1 MPTQQQLQTAFNDL
15 YTSRSGNPDKID
27 AAEVLPVFTDLIQQ
41 VYSQL
46 TLAEVQTGTATDAK
60 SISAAVLKQAIESLS
75 LQGNVNLNSTG
86 TSIETQTVG
95 DVTYMRFKIE
105 GTTVLELIRNAQDQ
119 HTLNVYDQFGDS
131 YFSYE
136 EASNQVLVGGDG
148 STVTLSLGTLE
159 ADNNEVRVERRL
171 ILNDVTDL
179 GVVQPQALVLG
190 PNNRVYKADIAAQ
203 NPVESPNTIIASNIL
218 TFQHRESYKGLPTNY
233 FSGPLTDSNFT
244 INVSGSARP
253 GYTEIVRYKS
263 PTPPTI
269 TVNGDNPRAA
279 VQLMDDLN
287 ALWPGDVD
295 VDLIFILRAAGSNVF
310 FVDVHLDVVA
320 TPNHIAPRIEDIEF
334 TESPILPTTSGIEA
348 EYSYVGSF
356 PERIGGSV
364 ETWEKQVAGVWE
376 PMTPESD
383 GTYSVAAQ
391 TPTPDRIR
399 VTFIP
404 ESVAGETSTAVQY
417 EVVVGATA
425 QPVTWS
431 NLLNMTQ
438 SGNSLTSAPT
448 NTTYDAGAF
457 SNESIIDGQTGY
469 FEWQHSELVDMSIG
483 LSRIA
488 KSGDYDSADD
498 PEYQVRLNESGEI
511 QQWSPGAFNG
521 VIGTYSPN
529 DLIRLEL
536 DQSGAS
542 AAFSVKLNGSTIYS
556 ATFTKDA
563 FFLHIATRRPS
574 ETINEVFQLIQ

>member
-1 MPTQQQLQTAFNDL
+1 MPTQQELQTAFNTL

-27 AAEVLPVFTDLIQQ
+27 AAEVLPIFTQLIEQL
-41 VYSQL
+41 YSEL
-46 TLAEVQTGTATDAK
+46 TLSEIQTGTATDAK
-60 SISAAVLKQAIESLS
+60 SISAAVLKQAIEELS

-95 DVTYMRFKIE
+95 DVTYMRFKLE
-105 GTTVLELIRNAQDQ
+105 GQTVLELIRDSAGQ
-119 HTLNVYDQFGDS
+119 HRVYLSDSFGDS
-131 YFSYE
+131 YFAYE
-136 EASNQVLVGGDG
+136 EDTNQVFVGGDG
-148 STVTLSLGTLE
+148 TTVSISLG
-159 ADNNEVRVERRL
+159 AVSVGSQEVVVDSRL
-171 ILNDVTDL
+171 ILNDVAPL
-179 GVVQPQALVLG
+179 SQVQTQALVLG
-190 PNNRVYKADIAAQ
+190 PNNRVYTADIAAQ
-203 NPVESPNTIIASNIL
+203 NPLESPNTIIASNIL

-233 FSGPLTDSNFT
+233 FSGPITDSNFT

-269 TVNGDNPRAA
+269 TVEPNNPRAA

-295 VDLIFILRAAGSNVF
+295 VDLIFILRAAGGNVF

-320 TPNHIAPRIEDIEF
+320 TPNHIPPRIEDIEF
-334 TESPILPTTSGIEA
+334 TESPILPTSTDIEA

-364 ETWEKQVAGVWE
+364 ETWEKQVTGVWE

-417 EVVVGATA
+417 EQLVGATA
-425 QPVTWS
+425 QPVTWA
-431 NLLNMTQ
+431 NVLNMTQ
-438 SGNSLTSAPT
+438 SGNSLTSAAT
-448 NTTYDAGAF
+448 NTTYNAGAF
-457 SNESIIDGQTGY
+457 SNESIIDGQAGY

-521 VIGTYSPN
+521 VIGSYSPN

-536 DQSGAS
+536 DQSGAQ

-556 ATFTKDA
+556 DTFAKDA